1 MMIKYLKRREAQDAM
16 KEWESLKNSDKI
28 NDEFQKQL
36 GKEYKNLRD
45 ELKIQY
51 EETNNEIEKIGRR
64 KDYLT
69 DVFFGVSLYRCL
81 QEREWFSLK
90 EAANDEFW
98 MFLSLKVVPD
108 LVQKRW
114 DKDNEGKDLS
124 SRFWSRSNRIWL
136 KTIWWFVHYS
146 LVDNDLAKT
155 KELLSR
161 PMFTTDTIMHLVE
174 RTGHGIY
181 LYRMIILLYASLK
194 EVNRSYTDIF
204 KALMKLVTAKAVV
217 YEPALYRNSY
227 RGYVLSLLNDLGIDI
242 NKNIE
247 L

>member
-1 MMIKYLKRREAQDAM
+1 MTIKYLKRREAQDAM
-16 KEWESLKNSDKI
+16 EEWKMSKTVPSLDKHYKE
-28 NDEFQKQL
+28 
-36 GKEYKNLRD
+36 LRD
-45 ELKIQY
+45 NFVLLYEIVN
-51 EETNNEIEKIGRR
+51 EETERIGRR

-69 DVFFGVSLYRCL
+69 DAFFGVSIYEFL
-81 QEREWFSLK
+81 QKQEWFSLK

-108 LVQKRW
+108 LVQNRW

-136 KTIWWFVHYS
+136 KTIWWYVHYS
-146 LVDNDLAKT
+146 LVDNDLATT

-181 LYRMIILLYASLK
+181 LYRMIIFVYASLK
-194 EVNRSYTDIF
+194 EVNRSYTEIF

-217 YEPALYRNSY
+217 YEPALYKNSY
-227 RGYVLSLLNDLGIDI
+227 RGYVLSLFNNLGIDI
-242 NKNIE
+242 DKDIE

>member
-1 MMIKYLKRREAQDAM
+1 MTIKYLKRREAEKD
-16 KEWESLKNSDKI
+16 WETERNPKCDESKLDKN
-28 NDEFQKQL
+28 
-36 GKEYKNLRD
+36 YKYLRD
-45 ELKIQY
+45 NFVSLYENVN
-51 EETNNEIEKIGRR
+51 EETDKIGRR

-69 DVFFGVSLYRCL
+69 DVFFGVSIYEFL
-81 QEREWFSLK
+81 QKQEWFSLK
-90 EAANDEFW
+90 EASNDEFW